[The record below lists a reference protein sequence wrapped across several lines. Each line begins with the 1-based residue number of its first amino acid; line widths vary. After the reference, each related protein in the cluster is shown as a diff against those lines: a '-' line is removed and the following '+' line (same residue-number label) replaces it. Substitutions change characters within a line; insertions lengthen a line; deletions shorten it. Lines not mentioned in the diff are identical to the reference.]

1 MRRQFT
7 IHHEGMALN
16 RFDNPTAAGQTA
28 AAAQQQARLRLR
40 HMARRV
46 LAQPGQTINHRK
58 RLEAATHVAG
68 DEPLQ
73 GCLVDLFSAIAPS
86 SAVPLFELACDLARK
101 HLPPHIAQVFEWQF
115 AQGEVLAPVHVLATR
130 WSVLVQPSAAVPARL
145 RRASSDES
153 RLLAQRVLA
162 ALQEGGESAQ
172 TLEQEFLAHCL
183 ACHDRLAFMLARRE
197 WLRTHPELTAQWQA
211 VAQALEQDGGPA

>member
-1 MRRQFT
+1 M
-7 IHHEGMALN
+7 N
-16 RFDNPTAAGQTA
+16 RFDNPMPAGQA
-28 AAAQQQARLRLR
+28 ASAAAQQQARLRLR

-68 DEPLQ
+68 EEPLQ
-73 GCLVDLFSAIAPS
+73 GCLVDLFSVIVPS
-86 SAVPLFELACDLARK
+86 SAVPLFELACDLANK
-101 HLPPHIAQVFEWQF
+101 HLPPHIAQVFDWHF
-115 AQGEVLAPVHVLATR
+115 AQGEVIAPVHALATR

-162 ALQEGGESAQ
+162 ALQEGGERAQ

-211 VAQALEQDGGPA
+211 VAEALEQDRGPE

>member
-1 MRRQFT
+1 M
-7 IHHEGMALN
+7 
-16 RFDNPTAAGQTA
+16 PAGQTA
-28 AAAQQQARLRLR
+28 AMLDQYARLRLR

-58 RLEAATHVAG
+58 RLEAAARVAG

-73 GCLVDLFSAIAPS
+73 GCLVDLFRAIAPH
-86 SAVPLFELACDLARK
+86 SAVPLFEQACALARQ
-101 HLPPHIAQVFEWQF
+101 HLPAHIAQVFERQF
-115 AQGEVLAPVHVLATR
+115 AQGEVIGAVHALATR

-153 RLLAQRVLA
+153 RLLAARVLA
-162 ALQEGGESAQ
+162 ALQEGGEAAQ

-197 WLRTHPELTAQWQA
+197 WLRTHPELTAQWQT
-211 VAQALEQDGGPA
+211 VAQALEQDVNSV